1 MRIKEEEFNK
11 LKHNIIHMNYVSW
24 KHISI
29 HLCVFSALAMIASY
43 IFHHDK
49 WVICFTGFGLLMSI
63 FNAVFM
69 RAYKKED
76 KNFFR
81 VTFITMCSI
90 LISSIAESMIA
101 HPTIPST
108 VVYFLLLGFTALMFT
123 LPVMI
128 VFFDVMIGAICLVAI
143 WFFKDPCIRLY
154 DMVLCVCCT
163 ALSIAFGVNIYLLK
177 IRSIEYG
184 KKMEEELVIEKNKSH
199 RHISALAN
207 LSREYRT
214 VIYADFDSARI
225 VDVYK
230 IALSELNEKIV
241 NHNVTNVFTRYADDF
256 VYVEDKLNVK
266 NLFNIEEAKKALETK
281 DFISARYRIEENGL
295 LVYYEMKIIRDR
307 DIQTGYPV
315 IIAVRNVDVEVRLD
329 MVFQANFDEAKKNA
343 TKDLMTGVK
352 NKGAFEGKC
361 QELMQQ
367 LNDGNVEF
375 AIVMCDVNG
384 LKKANDTLG
393 HEAGDLL
400 IKGVCHIVSTIYTH
414 SPVYRVG
421 GDEFV
426 AVLTGED
433 YQRRDELLKI
443 TRESALN
450 NEEGVS
456 FASGMATY
464 DESTDKDVQSVFNR
478 ADEEMYKNKVAMK
491 AQRED

>member
-11 LKHNIIHMNYVSW
+11 LKHVIIHMNYVSW

-29 HLCVFSALAMIASY
+29 HLCVFSALAMVASY

-49 WVICFTGFGLLMSI
+49 WVVCFTGFGLFVSV
-63 FNAVFM
+63 FNALFM
-69 RAYKKED
+69 RVYRYED
-76 KNFFR
+76 KRFFR
-81 VTFITMCSI
+81 MTIITMFSI

-108 VVYFLLLGFTALMFT
+108 MVYFLMLGFTSLMFT
-123 LPVMI
+123 LPAMI
-128 VFFDVMIGAICLVAI
+128 AFFDIVVGCLCFVAI
-143 WFFKDPCIRLY
+143 WFFKDPSIRLY
-154 DMVLCVCCT
+154 DMALCVCCT

-184 KKMEEELVIEKNKSH
+184 KKMEEELAVEKNKSQ

-214 VIYADFDSARI
+214 VIYADFDSVQI

-230 IALSELNEKIV
+230 SALSKLDGKIV
-241 NHNVTNVFTRYADDF
+241 NQNVTDVFTKYADDF

-266 NLFNIEEAKKALETK
+266 NLYNIDEAKKAFETK

-307 DIQTGYPV
+307 DIKTGYPV

-367 LNDGNVEF
+367 LNDGHVEF

-384 LKKANDTLG
+384 LKKTNDTLG

-433 YQRRDELLKI
+433 YQRRDELLKLA
-443 TRESALN
+443 RESALN

-464 DESTDKDVQSVFNR
+464 DEGTDKDVQSVFNR

>member
-1 MRIKEEEFNK
+1 
-11 LKHNIIHMNYVSW
+11 
-24 KHISI
+24 
-29 HLCVFSALAMIASY
+29 
-43 IFHHDK
+43 
-49 WVICFTGFGLLMSI
+49 
-63 FNAVFM
+63 
-69 RAYKKED
+69 
-76 KNFFR
+76 
-81 VTFITMCSI
+81 
-90 LISSIAESMIA
+90 
-101 HPTIPST
+101 
-108 VVYFLLLGFTALMFT
+108 
-123 LPVMI
+123 
-128 VFFDVMIGAICLVAI
+128 
-143 WFFKDPCIRLY
+143 
-154 DMVLCVCCT
+154 MVLHVYGDEGNPV
-163 ALSIAFGVNIYLLK
+163 IVLLHPMAVT
-177 IRSIEYG
+177 G
-184 KKMEEELVIEKNKSH
+184 
-199 RHISALAN
+199 
-207 LSREYRT
+207 
-214 VIYADFDSARI
+214 
-225 VDVYK
+225 
-230 IALSELNEKIV
+230 EKIYDLIGS
-241 NHNVTNVFTRYADDF
+241 ND
-256 VYVEDKLNVK
+256 E
-266 NLFNIEEAKKALETK
+266 NISDEQYQEISLGQNCLHCSLETK

>member
-1 MRIKEEEFNK
+1 MATRIRLQRHGRK
-11 LKHNIIHMNYVSW
+11 NYAFY
-24 KHISI
+24 SI
-29 HLCVFSALAMIASY
+29 VIADARAPRDGRFIEKIGIY
-43 IFHHDK
+43 NPNTNPATVDIKFD
-49 WVICFTGFGLLMSI
+49 
-63 FNAVFM
+63 
-69 RAYKKED
+69 RAYYW
-76 KNFFR
+76 
-81 VTFITMCSI
+81 VCVG
-90 LISSIAESMIA
+90 AQ
-101 HPTIPST
+101 PTDT
-108 VVYFLLLGFTALMFT
+108 V
-123 LPVMI
+123 
-128 VFFDVMIGAICLVAI
+128 
-143 WFFKDPCIRLY
+143 R
-154 DMVLCVCCT
+154 
-163 ALSIAFGVNIYLLK
+163 NI
-177 IRSIEYG
+177 
-184 KKMEEELVIEKNKSH
+184 
-199 RHISALAN
+199 
-207 LSREYRT
+207 LSREG
-214 VIYADFDSARI
+214 
-225 VDVYK
+225 VYM
-230 IALSELNEKIV
+230 
-241 NHNVTNVFTRYADDF
+241 
-256 VYVEDKLNVK
+256 
-266 NLFNIEEAKKALETK
+266 KKH
-281 DFISARYRIEENGL
+281 
-295 LVYYEMKIIRDR
+295 
-307 DIQTGYPV
+307 
-315 IIAVRNVDVEVRLD
+315 
-329 MVFQANFDEAKKNA
+329 
-343 TKDLMTGVK
+343 LMTGVK